1 DGTLEAALPKMQ
13 GTEQPLQ
20 SAVEASPS
28 MRPPADLESIRAQI
42 ADSMYRAVEDG
53 TLEAS
58 LVKATRSEQEA
69 SASNLEA
76 LRAQMAASVTRS
88 LENGSLSA
96 ALATGASAAE
106 ELSDQ
111 SQSLTLE
118 VLISLVGDQMD
129 KKEATIQTEEGQSNE
144 VQDRIRE
151 MQLRFEALKQETVQL
166 HSRVQGLDTDMEE
179 VVDIDPT
186 NTGTCPGPFSLA
198 TGIGGEQLCVRSA
211 FPSSSLAATGT
222 AAAFVSAGNSKGL
235 RRYVRITGS
244 VKAYQK
250 GSMDAFA
257 VDFRDSSS
265 LESSDYVD
273 GMSITVGHPRTHVF
287 TLAVGASYDTNLGTS
302 GMCPGLAERSVR
314 SGDPV
319 PGLRRQ
325 RSPKLLVGERLGCL

>member
-1 DGTLEAALPKMQ
+1 VAWLQLVLLQLAQLLHDSDGGP
-13 GTEQPLQ
+13 
-20 SAVEASPS
+20 
-28 MRPPADLESIRAQI
+28 IR
-42 ADSMYRAVEDG
+42 
-53 TLEAS
+53 
-58 LVKATRSEQEA
+58 
-69 SASNLEA
+69 
-76 LRAQMAASVTRS
+76 
-88 LENGSLSA
+88 
-96 ALATGASAAE
+96 
-106 ELSDQ
+106 
-111 SQSLTLE
+111 
-118 VLISLVGDQMD
+118 
-129 KKEATIQTEEGQSNE
+129 
-144 VQDRIRE
+144 
-151 MQLRFEALKQETVQL
+151 
-166 HSRVQGLDTDMEE
+166 

-302 GMCPGLAERSVR
+302 GMCPCGAGTQSLACGGSAAPSFLSASGSVVCD
-314 SGDPV
+314 SGQ
-319 PGLRRQ
+319 GW
-325 RSPKLLVGERLGCL
+325 